1 MADRARFGST
11 LTRKR
16 MLLFKICVGIILL
29 LLLLPHL
36 FFLPSFPFFISQE
49 EQRDQE
55 AEKQAM
61 ALTAKLEGKN
71 VLQQLF
77 TIVEPTAAETA
88 GPYASKLASDGT
100 PRAAYGQHAA
110 AAAAFTFGGQPASS
124 SSSSSSPHAMTDGRH
139 SDSSAGGGG
148 VPPLGS
154 GVGRGGLALRLQ
166 PPPTEAGDD
175 DDGTQVWTAHK
186 QIVLMEGSMFG
197 GWEVHTRSL
206 NAIFSLGV
214 DRILVGIILFENAP
228 RFV

>member
-124 SSSSSSPHAMTDGRH
+124 SSNSRADGSFREH

-166 PPPTEAGDD
+166 PPPTDAGDD